1 MFWALIAS
9 VQQEGVSRGERLMLG
24 RAVRKVGRRMR
35 ARVGMMVVFIL
46 MVFFGVGTLNGGFVG
61 WEKISND
68 VAECTAS
75 RDLMYQSVRK

>member
-9 VQQEGVSRGERLMLG
+9 VQQEGVSRGDRLMLG

-46 MVFFGVGTLNGGFVG
+46 IGFLGGGV
-61 WEKISND
+61 E
-68 VAECTAS
+68 
-75 RDLMYQSVRK
+75 